1 VAVPGPAPMT
11 GLWLLLGVP
20 GVAIAAHGVWLLG
33 VAERVRADVEDAAH
47 REWIERIRR
56 TR

>member
-1 VAVPGPAPMT
+1 MT
-11 GLWLLLGVP
+11 GMWLLLGVP